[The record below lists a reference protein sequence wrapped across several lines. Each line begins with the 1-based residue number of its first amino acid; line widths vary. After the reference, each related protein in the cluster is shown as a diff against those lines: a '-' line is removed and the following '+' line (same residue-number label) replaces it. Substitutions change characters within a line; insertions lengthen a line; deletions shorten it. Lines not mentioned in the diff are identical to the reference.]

1 MLSWCRRSGKGGGR
15 RELQR
20 GHDAGKQED
29 VFFIVHLGRRSLYAY
44 RLPLAPR
51 HIHTSIRLINF
62 PTRFTYRAHRQV
74 SPCQY
79 QRRSHPFY
87 YWPEIL
93 SCTPPKLSTLSTFLT
108 YEIISNEEVA
118 HITPSSPALIRLT
131 ILPSISSTVSWAVEN
146 KNGKRIDVLII
157 LEKFPL
163 CVLISH
169 SISVQFMRCW

>member
-74 SPCQY
+74 TMPISTPKSSLLLLTGDTVVYPTQTKHSIDISY
-79 QRRSHPFY
+79 LWDNFKRGGSSYHP
-87 YWPEIL
+87 
-93 SCTPPKLSTLSTFLT
+93 
-108 YEIISNEEVA
+108 IISRLD
-118 HITPSSPALIRLT
+118 PSDDIAFHKFNSVM
-131 ILPSISSTVSWAVEN
+131 SSGE
-146 KNGKRIDVLII
+146 
-157 LEKFPL
+157 
-163 CVLISH
+163 
-169 SISVQFMRCW
+169 